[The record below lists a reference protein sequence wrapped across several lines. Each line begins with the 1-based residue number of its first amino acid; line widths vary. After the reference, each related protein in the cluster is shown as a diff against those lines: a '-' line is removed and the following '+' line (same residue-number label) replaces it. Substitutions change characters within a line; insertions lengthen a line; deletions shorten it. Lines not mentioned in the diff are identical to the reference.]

1 MSTNYEHLLQD
12 LARADTRA
20 QARLNPDQ
28 KLSLCMIVKN
38 EEAYLADC
46 LESVQGVVDEII
58 VVDTGSSDRTVEIAR
73 QYGARVF
80 FKDWEDDFS
89 AARNESLKHATGDW
103 VLVMDADERIPEGM
117 GHSLRALLIPT
128 EQPLSY
134 LTYIK
139 NYMREQDEASVL
151 GHYIVRLFRKTPDTF
166 FFGVIHEQL
175 YPNWGAVTIPES
187 SFYLVHLGYGKLEHK
202 ANKIETRNKPLILKA
217 LEQAKENN
225 PAMYSFYAYYMG
237 GTTTDAK
244 ETKKWMLESIRSC
257 PEPDQSDHIT
267 VAYIDGLRALY
278 HLGEY
283 EEGLQ
288 LAEQALKQ
296 LPSMH
301 SYADFWDFYGLMLLA
316 SDRPLDAINA
326 FEKALEHGDVN
337 QEGTMFFAARS
348 KRIGGWGTMMNLG
361 LANAMA
367 KQQTEAESWF
377 RRALE
382 NYPEAD
388 KTMLVNRIDKI
399 MGDPRLT
406 AGYFEELV
414 ARSPESSQYDLKVLS
429 NAYLKQERP
438 FEALM
443 LQHRLH
449 GPEKIEA
456 AALTLAK
463 TYLQHQRHD
472 LVQKTCEG
480 LLSFIPDNFAAQ
492 LLLWQAELLQQEQQ
506 PDQADLHTWQQK
518 STTPADSL
526 LLGELCLHFG
536 QIDAA
541 AESFERAY
549 KQGAELYQVQLY
561 QALVAQ
567 EKQALEDA
575 QRLLIELIELY
586 PERTEAYIQLGNLQL
601 ALGGFAAAE
610 AQFGQV
616 KALEADAPAW
626 YAYYGL
632 GIALAGQERF
642 EEAEAELKEAR
653 RLAPGQTG
661 PAYMLEMIAQAQAE
675 AVSSDSEAETSE
687 VAS

>member
-1 MSTNYEHLLQD
+1 MSTHYEHLLQD
-12 LARADTRA
+12 LERADTRA
-20 QARLNPDQ
+20 QTRLNPDQ

-46 LESVQGVVDEII
+46 LNSVQGVVDEII

-117 GHSLRALLIPT
+117 GNNLRALLIPT

-151 GHYIVRLFRKTPDTF
+151 GHYVVRLFRKTPETF

-187 SFYLVHLGYGKLEHK
+187 SFYLIHLGYGKLEHK

-217 LEQAKENN
+217 LEQSKDNN
-225 PAMYSFYAYYMG
+225 PQMYSFYAYYMG
-237 GTTTDAK
+237 GTTNDPQ
-244 ETKKWMLESIRSC
+244 EVKKWMLESIRSC
-257 PEPDQSDHIT
+257 PEPERADHIS
-267 VAYIDGLRALY
+267 VAYIDGLRAIY

-288 LAEQALKQ
+288 LAEQALHQ
-296 LPSMH
+296 LPSMR
-301 SYADFWDFYGLMLLA
+301 SYADLWDFYGLMLLA
-316 SDRPLDAINA
+316 SERPLDAISA

-337 QEGTMFFAARS
+337 KEGTMFFAARS

-361 LANAMA
+361 LAHAMA
-367 KQQTEAESWF
+367 KQQAEAESWF
-377 RRALE
+377 RQALE

-406 AGYFEELV
+406 ATYFEELV
-414 ARSPESSQYDLKVLS
+414 ERTPEASQYDLKVLS
-429 NAYLKQERP
+429 NAYLKQEKP

-443 LQHRLH
+443 LQHQLH
-449 GPEKIEA
+449 GTEKIEA
-456 AALTLAK
+456 AALKLGK
-463 TYLQHQRHD
+463 TYLQHQRFD

-480 LLSFIPDNFAAQ
+480 LLSLVPECFAAQ
-492 LLLWQAELLQQEQQ
+492 LLLWQAELLQQAQQ
-506 PDQADLHTWQQK
+506 PDVVDLTAWQQK
-518 STTPADSL
+518 AQTSADYL
-526 LLGELCLHFG
+526 LLGEFCLMFALL
-536 QIDAA
+536 DAA
-541 AESFERAY
+541 AESFEQAY
-549 KQGAELYQVQLY
+549 KNGAELYQVQLY

-567 EKQALEDA
+567 EKQALEEA

-586 PERTEAYIQLGNLQL
+586 PERTEAYTQLGNLQL

-610 AQFGQV
+610 TQFRQI
-616 KALEADAPAW
+616 KALESEVPSW

-642 EEAEAELKEAR
+642 EEAQAELEEAR

-661 PAYMLEMIAQAQAE
+661 PAYMLEMIANAQAE
-675 AVSSDSEAETSE
+675 AEESASEAS
-687 VAS
+687 S